1 MLASRMRLQR
11 ITLQHFRNLAA
22 AKVEFGGARHFL
34 VGPNGQGKSNL
45 LEGVGLL
52 TALRSFRT
60 SDARVLI
67 AHGQDEAAVACE
79 VEHERSGATRVEIRL
94 RPGGKEV
101 VVDGVAVTRLADYLG
116 QFPTVVLSS
125 QDQQLV
131 RGAPGLRRRWLDL
144 TLAATD
150 RGYLRVLQAY
160 HRALAERNA
169 LLRRGA
175 GVAELAAFER
185 PMAAA
190 AASLVAARAAGL
202 ERLAAQLGRAYAQ
215 LATGSSSPESA
226 GFAYAANG
234 AKSMVV
240 AAKVADAERPSG
252 TATSPERLG
261 GQSGATEADWLARWE
276 SGRARDLHM
285 RTTMT
290 GPHRDD
296 VDFTL
301 DGRAAVDVGS
311 EGQQRSLVLAL
322 RVAQA
327 HWFQDHLGVA
337 PLILADDVLG
347 ELDPGRRERFWAA
360 LAPEWQVIATGTS
373 LPTDEPRAWQVTAV
387 EAGRFQPVAA
397 DGRLA
402 P

>member
-1 MLASRMRLQR
+1 MAVSRMRLQR

-45 LEGVGLL
+45 LEAVGLL

-67 AHGQDEAAVACE
+67 AHGQAEAAVACE
-79 VEHERSGATRVEIRL
+79 VEHERSGATRVELRL

-150 RGYLRVLQAY
+150 PSYLRLLQAY

-175 GVAELAAFER
+175 AVAELAAFER

-190 AASLVAARAAGL
+190 AAPLVAARAAGL
-202 ERLAAQLGRAYAQ
+202 EHLAAQLARAYAQ
-215 LATGSSSPESA
+215 LAMGASVPESA

-234 AKSMVV
+234 AKHVVV
-240 AAKVADAERPSG
+240 AAKAGGAGSLVAPPIPS
-252 TATSPERLG
+252 AMPAVL
-261 GQSGATEADWLARWE
+261 QGAKEADWLARWE
-276 SGRARDLHM
+276 ASRARDLQM

-301 DGRAAVDVGS
+301 DGRPAVDVGS

-327 HWFQDHLGVA
+327 HWFQEHLGVA

-360 LAPEWQVIATGTS
+360 LTPGWQVIATGTS
-373 LPTDEPRAWQVTAV
+373 LPTDEPRAWQVTRV

-397 DGRLA
+397 DGRSAL
-402 P
+402 

>member
-1 MLASRMRLQR
+1 MRLQR

-22 AKVEFGGARHFL
+22 ATVDFGGARHFL

-45 LEGVGLL
+45 LEAVGLL

-67 AHGQDEAAVACE
+67 AHGQAEAAVACD
-79 VEHERSGATRVEIRL
+79 VEHERSGATRVELRL
-94 RPGGKEV
+94 RPGAKEI

-175 GVAELAAFER
+175 GAAELAAFER

-190 AASLVAARAAGL
+190 AAALVAARASGL
-202 ERLAAQLGRAYAQ
+202 ERLAAQVRRAYERIAQ
-215 LATGSSSPESA
+215 AASAPEAA
-226 GFAYAANG
+226 GFAYAAQG
-234 AKSMVV
+234 AGAVT
-240 AAKVADAERPSG
+240 AAE
-252 TATSPERLG
+252 
-261 GQSGATEADWLARWE
+261 WLARWE
-276 SGRARDLHM
+276 AGRARDLQM

-301 DGRAAVDVGS
+301 DGRPAADVGS

-327 HWFQDHLGVA
+327 HWFQEHLAIA

-360 LAPEWQVIATGTS
+360 LVPEWQVIATGTVV
-373 LPTDEPRAWQVTAV
+373 PGDESRAWHVTQVA
-387 EAGRFQPVAA
+387 AGRFRSVAVDEGA
-397 DGRLA
+397 NA
-402 P
+402 

>member
-1 MLASRMRLQR
+1 MQGPRMRLQR

-22 AKVEFGGARHFL
+22 ATVEFGGARHFL

-45 LEGVGLL
+45 LEAVGLL

-67 AHGQDEAAVACE
+67 AHGQAEAAVACD
-79 VEHERSGATRVEIRL
+79 VEHERSGATRVELRL
-94 RPGGKEV
+94 RPGGKEI

-175 GVAELAAFER
+175 GAAELTAFER
-185 PMAAA
+185 PMAEAA
-190 AASLVAARAAGL
+190 AALVAARASGL
-202 ERLAAQLGRAYAQ
+202 ERLSAQVRRAYARIAQ
-215 LATGSSSPESA
+215 AAPAPEAA
-226 GFAYAANG
+226 GFAYAAQG
-234 AKSMVV
+234 AGGVT
-240 AAKVADAERPSG
+240 AAE
-252 TATSPERLG
+252 
-261 GQSGATEADWLARWE
+261 WLARWE
-276 SGRARDLHM
+276 AGRARDLQM

-296 VDFTL
+296 IDFTL
-301 DGRAAVDVGS
+301 DGRPAADVGS

-327 HWFQDHLGVA
+327 HWFQEHLGLA

-360 LAPEWQVIATGTS
+360 LVPEWQVIATGTV
-373 LPTDEPRAWQVTAV
+373 LPGDEPRAWHVTQV
-387 EAGRFQPVAA
+387 EAGRFQPVAVDEGA
-397 DGRLA
+397 NA
-402 P
+402 

>member
-1 MLASRMRLQR
+1 MVLPRMRLQR
-11 ITLQHFRNLAA
+11 ITLQHFRNLATA
-22 AKVEFGGARHFL
+22 RVEFGGARHFL

-45 LEGVGLL
+45 LEAVGLL

-67 AHGQDEAAVACE
+67 AHGQAEAAVACE
-79 VEHERSGATRVEIRL
+79 VEHERSGATRVELRL
-94 RPGGKEV
+94 RPGGKDIA
-101 VVDGVAVTRLADYLG
+101 VDGVSVTRLADYLG
-116 QFPTVVLSS
+116 RFPTVVLSS

-150 RGYLRVLQAY
+150 RGYLRGLQAY

-175 GVAELAAFER
+175 GGAELTAFER
-185 PMAAA
+185 PMAEAA
-190 AASLVAARAAGL
+190 AALVTARASGL
-202 ERLAAQLGRAYAQ
+202 ERLAAQLRRAYERIAQ
-215 LATGSSSPESA
+215 ATSSPESA
-226 GFAYAANG
+226 GFSYAANG
-234 AKSMVV
+234 TGGVTS
-240 AAKVADAERPSG
+240 AE
-252 TATSPERLG
+252 
-261 GQSGATEADWLARWE
+261 WLDRWQA
-276 SGRARDLHM
+276 GRSRDLQM
-285 RTTMT
+285 RTTMA

-301 DGRAAVDVGS
+301 DGRPAADVGS

-327 HWFQDHLGVA
+327 HWFQEHLAIA

-360 LAPEWQVIATGTS
+360 LVPEWQVIATGTA
-373 LPTDEPRAWQVTAV
+373 LPTDETRAWQVTQV
-387 EAGRFQPVAA
+387 EAGRFQPMAA
-397 DGRLA
+397 NGGLGT
-402 P
+402 

>member
-11 ITLQHFRNLAA
+11 VTLQHFRNLAA

-34 VGPNGQGKSNL
+34 VGANGQGKSNL
-45 LEGVGLL
+45 LEAVGLL

-67 AHGQDEAAVACE
+67 AHGQAEAAVACE
-79 VEHERSGATRVEIRL
+79 VEHERSGATRVEVRL

-175 GVAELAAFER
+175 GVTELAAFER

-190 AASLVAARAAGL
+190 AAALVAARAAGL
-202 ERLAAQLGRAYAQ
+202 ERLALQLGRAYAR
-215 LATGSSSPESA
+215 LAMGATSPESA

-234 AKSMVV
+234 AKSMAV
-240 AAKVADAERPSG
+240 AAKA
-252 TATSPERLG
+252 G
-261 GQSGATEADWLARWE
+261 GAGSAAGATMPSEPPGGLPGAEASDWLARWE
-276 SGRARDLHM
+276 SGRARDLQM

-296 VDFTL
+296 VEFTL
-301 DGRAAVDVGS
+301 DGRPAVDVGS

-327 HWFQDHLGVA
+327 HWFQEHLGVA

-373 LPTDEPRAWQVTAV
+373 LPTDEPRAWRITEV
-387 EAGRFQPVAA
+387 EAGRFHPLAA
-397 DGRLA
+397 EGRA
-402 P
+402 SS

>member
-45 LEGVGLL
+45 LEAVGLL

-67 AHGQDEAAVACE
+67 AHGQAEAAVACD
-79 VEHERSGATRVEIRL
+79 VEHERSGATRVELRL
-94 RPGGKEV
+94 RPGAKEI

-175 GVAELAAFER
+175 GAAELAAFER

-190 AASLVAARAAGL
+190 AAALVAARASGL
-202 ERLAAQLGRAYAQ
+202 ERLAAQVRRAYERIAQ
-215 LATGSSSPESA
+215 AASAPEAA
-226 GFAYAANG
+226 GFAYAAQG
-234 AKSMVV
+234 AGAVT
-240 AAKVADAERPSG
+240 AAE
-252 TATSPERLG
+252 
-261 GQSGATEADWLARWE
+261 WLARWE
-276 SGRARDLHM
+276 AGRARDLQM

-301 DGRAAVDVGS
+301 DGRPAADVGS

-327 HWFQDHLGVA
+327 HWFQEHLAIA

-360 LAPEWQVIATGTS
+360 LVPEWQVIATGTVV
-373 LPTDEPRAWQVTAV
+373 PGDESRAWHVTQVA
-387 EAGRFQPVAA
+387 AGRFRSVAVDEGA
-397 DGRLA
+397 NA
-402 P
+402 